1 VSNPQQPAVPGGP
14 TGAQETGAGGLLAT
28 DFRSL
33 DSPGLL
39 SSGGESPGAAIE
51 VDNIGWTV
59 GGAVILAEITLT
71 IGKGEL
77 LAVIGPNGAGKS
89 TLVNMISGAS
99 RPTTGRILLDGRDV
113 TKLPVRLRAR
123 AGIGRTFQTSS
134 LFDGLTCLQ
143 NVCFALQSA
152 TSSPLNPLRR
162 AVSPAMLDDGRLLL
176 DRVGMGP
183 RATWS
188 TAALSHGDKR
198 KLELAVAMAR
208 RPEVLLLDEPMA
220 GVSMEDVPGL
230 VQLIAELNQQGVTV
244 CMVEHHMHVVLG
256 LADRIAVLHHG
267 RLLAIGSP
275 AEVMADQ
282 TVKRAYLGDAL

>member
-1 VSNPQQPAVPGGP
+1 VSGANQHSDPGVSV
-14 TGAQETGAGGLLAT
+14 GAGEGGLAT
-28 DFRSL
+28 
-33 DSPGLL
+33 GL
-39 SSGGESPGAAIE
+39 GTESPQAAIE
-51 VDNIGWTV
+51 VDDVGWTV
-59 GGAVILAEITLT
+59 GGAVILADISLK

-99 RPTTGRILLDGRDV
+99 TPSSGRILLDGRDV
-113 TKLPVRLRAR
+113 TKLPVRSRAR

-134 LFDGLTCLQ
+134 LFGGLTSLQ

-152 TSSPLNPLRR
+152 TSAPLNPLRR
-162 AVSPAMLDDGRLLL
+162 AVNAAILEQGRALL
-176 DRVGMGP
+176 DRVGMGS

-208 RPEVLLLDEPMA
+208 QPQVLLLDEPMA

-230 VQLIAELNQQGVTV
+230 VQLIADLNQQGVTV

-267 RLLAIGSP
+267 RLLAVGSP
-275 AEVMADQ
+275 AEVMADE

>member
-1 VSNPQQPAVPGGP
+1 MSESDAAAGPGDIDGTGSTP
-14 TGAQETGAGGLLAT
+14 TDTDTRTEAT
-28 DFRSL
+28 EVATTDV
-33 DSPGLL
+33 
-39 SSGGESPGAAIE
+39 AAIE
-51 VDNIGWTV
+51 VEDLGWTI
-59 GGAVILAEITLT
+59 GGAVILADINLQVAR
-71 IGKGEL
+71 GEL

-89 TLVNMISGAS
+89 TLVNMISGVS
-99 RPTTGRILLDGRDV
+99 KPSTGRILLGGKDV
-113 TKLPVRLRAR
+113 TRLPVRLRAR

-134 LFDGLTCLQ
+134 LFGGLTSLQ

-162 AVSPAMLDDGRLLL
+162 AVSAANLDAGRVLL
-176 DRVGMGP
+176 DRVGMGH
-183 RATWS
+183 RASWS

-208 RPEVLLLDEPMA
+208 RPDVLLLDEPMA

-230 VQLIAELNQQGVTV
+230 VRLIADLNRQGVTV

-267 RLLAIGSP
+267 RLLAVGSP
-275 AEVMADQ
+275 TEVTADA
-282 TVKRAYLGDAL
+282 TVKRAYLGGDAL

>member
-1 VSNPQQPAVPGGP
+1 MTTAVPVQNHVP
-14 TGAQETGAGGLLAT
+14 VTT
-28 DFRSL
+28 
-33 DSPGLL
+33 
-39 SSGGESPGAAIE
+39 AIQ
-51 VDNIGWTV
+51 VQDVGWTV
-59 GGAVILAEITLT
+59 GGSVILADISLQVER
-71 IGKGEL
+71 GEL

-89 TLVNMISGAS
+89 SLVNMISGATS
-99 RPTTGRILLDGRDV
+99 PTVGRIVLAGKDV
-113 TKLPVRLRAR
+113 TKMPVRRRAR

-134 LFDGLTCLQ
+134 LFGGLTCAQ

-152 TSSPLNPLRR
+152 TSTPLSPLRR
-162 AVSPAMLDDGRLLL
+162 ACSPGEQEQARQLLEQ
-176 DRVGMGP
+176 VGMDH
-183 RATWS
+183 RASWS

-230 VQLIAELNQQGVTV
+230 VSLIAELSSQGITI

-275 AEVMADQ
+275 AEVTADPA
-282 TVKRAYLGDAL
+282 VKRAYLGDAL

>member
-1 VSNPQQPAVPGGP
+1 MSRSNPSAGSGDTVGSGEPAGPGGVLVVD
-14 TGAQETGAGGLLAT
+14 ET
-28 DFRSL
+28 RS
-33 DSPGLL
+33 
-39 SSGGESPGAAIE
+39 AAIE
-51 VDNIGWTV
+51 VDDVGWTV
-59 GGAVILAEITLT
+59 GGAVILADINLR
-71 IGKGEL
+71 IAKGEL

-89 TLVNMISGAS
+89 TLVNMISGVS
-99 RPTTGRILLDGRDV
+99 TPSTGRILFDGRDV

-134 LFDGLTCLQ
+134 LFGGLTSLQ
-143 NVCFALQSA
+143 NICFALQSA
-152 TSSPLNPLRR
+152 MSAPLNPLRR
-162 AVSPAMLDDGRLLL
+162 AVSPAILAEGRALL
-176 DRVGMGP
+176 DQVGMGS

-230 VQLIAELNQQGVTV
+230 VQLIAELNGQGVTV

-267 RLLAIGSP
+267 RLLSVGSP
-275 AEVMADQ
+275 TAVMADE
-282 TVKRAYLGDAL
+282 TVKRSYLGDAL

>member
-1 VSNPQQPAVPGGP
+1 MTLGAVAAAGPGNDITGP
-14 TGAQETGAGGLLAT
+14 G
-28 DFRSL
+28 S
-33 DSPGLL
+33 
-39 SSGGESPGAAIE
+39 AAID
-51 VDNIGWTV
+51 VRNVGWTV
-59 GGAVILAEITLT
+59 GGAVILADISLSVAA
-71 IGKGEL
+71 GEL

-89 TLVNMISGAS
+89 TLVNMISGS
-99 RPTTGRILLDGRDV
+99 TRPTTGRILLSGRDV
-113 TKLPVRLRAR
+113 TRMPVRLRAK

-134 LFDGLTCLQ
+134 LFGGLTSSQ
-143 NVCFALQSA
+143 NVCFALQTA

-162 AVSPAMLDDGRLLL
+162 AASPAQQRQATELL
-176 DRVGMGP
+176 DRVGMGH
-183 RATWS
+183 RASWS

-208 RPEVLLLDEPMA
+208 QPQVLLLDEPMA

-230 VQLIAELNQQGVTV
+230 VQLIADLNSQGVTI

-275 AEVMADQ
+275 AEVTADE

>member
-1 VSNPQQPAVPGGP
+1 MTAKP
-14 TGAQETGAGGLLAT
+14 LLALQGV
-28 DFRSL
+28 DHVFADGSVALRGCSL
-33 DSPGLL
+33 ALGRGRRHALL
-39 SSGGESPGAAIE
+39 GA
-51 VDNIGWTV
+51 
-59 GGAVILAEITLT
+59 
-71 IGKGEL
+71 
-77 LAVIGPNGAGKS
+77 NGAGKS
-89 TLVNMISGAS
+89 TLVNMISGVS
-99 RPTTGRILLDGRDV
+99 RPTAGRILLGGTDV
-113 TKLPVRLRAR
+113 TRMPMRLRAR

-134 LFDGLTCLQ
+134 LFGGLTSVQ

-162 AVSPAMLDDGRLLL
+162 AVTPAILDEGRTLL
-176 DRVGMGP
+176 DRVGMGH

-208 RPEVLLLDEPMA
+208 RPNVLLLDEPMA
-220 GVSMEDVPGL
+220 GVSMEDVPRL
-230 VQLIAELNQQGVTV
+230 VQLIADLNAQGVTV

-267 RLLAIGSP
+267 RMLAVGSP
-275 AEVMADQ
+275 ADVMADD